1 MAFRQSLTG
10 IVIWTILRIWIGWQW
25 LTSGWGKVFGEGRGV
40 WVGGKA
46 GIAITGFLKGALGK
60 TAGEHPD
67 VQAWYGW
74 FINNIALPNAKI
86 FSYMVAFGELLVGIA
101 LLLGLLTV
109 PALLG
114 GFFLNLNFLLAGA
127 VSMNPILLTI
137 EAILLLVGPAS
148 YSIGLDRW
156 AIPDISKRWRRRRYL
171 RPADT

>member
-10 IVIWTILRIWIGWQW
+10 IFIWTILRVWIGWQW
-25 LTSGWGKVFGEGRGV
+25 LTSGWGKVFGEGREV
-40 WVGGKA
+40 WVGNKA

-86 FSYMVAFGELLVGIA
+86 LSYLVAFGELLVGIA

-114 GFFLNLNFLLAGA
+114 GFFLSLNFLLAGA
-127 VSMNPILLTI
+127 VSMNPIFLTI